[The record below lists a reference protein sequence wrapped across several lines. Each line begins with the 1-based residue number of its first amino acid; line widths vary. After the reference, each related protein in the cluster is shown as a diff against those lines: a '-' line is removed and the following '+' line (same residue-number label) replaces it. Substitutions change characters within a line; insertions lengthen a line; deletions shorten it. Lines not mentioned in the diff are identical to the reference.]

1 MQVSEDIITAMQS
14 KVLSQLTDSMIDR
27 EIDEE
32 RKGINPN
39 YSNKDLFNATFIFSR
54 LIMSK
59 MFNLQESEEIHIDD
73 RLSMANAFG
82 SQLRSIIHTYTGI
95 DMHEV
100 AESL

>member
-1 MQVSEDIITAMQS
+1 MKVDEDIVTALQS
-14 KVLSQLTDSMIDR
+14 KVLSQLTDSMLER

-39 YSNKDLFNATFIFSR
+39 YSNKDLFNATFVFSR

-59 MFNLQESEEIHIDD
+59 MFKLQESEEIHIDD

-82 SQLRSIIHTYTGI
+82 SQLRTMIHTYTGI

-100 AESL
+100 AESI